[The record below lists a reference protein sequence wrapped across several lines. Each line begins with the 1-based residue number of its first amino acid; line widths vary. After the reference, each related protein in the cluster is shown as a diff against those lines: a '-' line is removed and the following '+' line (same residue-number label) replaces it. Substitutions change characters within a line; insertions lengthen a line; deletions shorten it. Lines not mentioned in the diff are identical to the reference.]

1 MPAFLFSEALTSA
14 LRGDHPRTR
23 PITLETVA
31 QMNLEKSLAFYKDR
45 FADAGDFTFVFVGS
59 FDLATM
65 KPLVEQYL
73 GSLPSSRR
81 KESWKDTGIRYT
93 TGVTEKRV
101 EKGIEPQSRAAII
114 FTGPFR
120 HDQEQR
126 IAIRALG
133 DVLQS
138 RLHEALREDL
148 GGTYGVSAGAGYS
161 QIPVKEYS
169 VSINFACDPE
179 RTDEL
184 VKAAMQQ
191 VELLKAKGPT
201 DKQVSDAREKLLR
214 DFETNSKQNG
224 YWMTQLSLRYQSGE
238 PLDSLF
244 QLPEYYRK
252 ITPKMIQDAA
262 KLYLNPANHVKVT
275 LFPEKPRNADGKS

>member
-1 MPAFLFSEALTSA
+1 
-14 LRGDHPRTR
+14 
-23 PITLETVA
+23 
-31 QMNLEKSLAFYKDR
+31 MNLEKSLAFYRDR

-59 FDLATM
+59 FDLASL

-73 GSLPSSRR
+73 GSLPSSGR

-101 EKGIEPQSRAAII
+101 EKGLEPQSRAAIV
-114 FTGPFR
+114 FTGPFK

-133 DVLQS
+133 EVLQS

-169 VSINFACDPE
+169 VSINFACAPE

-184 VKAAMQQ
+184 VKAALQQ
-191 VELLKAKGPT
+191 VEILKSEGPT
-201 DKQVSDAREKLLR
+201 VKQVTDTREKLLR
-214 DFETNSKQNG
+214 DFETNSKVNG
-224 YWMTQLSLRYQSGE
+224 YWLAQLSLRYQSNE
-238 PLDSLF
+238 PLESLF
-244 QLPEYYRK
+244 ALPEWYRK

-262 KLYLNPANHVKVT
+262 KQYLNPANHVKVT
-275 LFPEKPRNADGKS
+275 LFPEKKS